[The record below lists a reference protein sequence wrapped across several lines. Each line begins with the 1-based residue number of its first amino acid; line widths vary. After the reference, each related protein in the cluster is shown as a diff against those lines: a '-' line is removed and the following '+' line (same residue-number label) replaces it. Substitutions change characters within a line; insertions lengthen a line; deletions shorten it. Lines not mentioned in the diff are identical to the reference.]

1 LSSNKVAYVRSCPRI
16 VSQDVVAADI
26 LEMAFCETA
35 WKAALK
41 AWDSKP
47 GRYRLFTSPYI
58 RALIHVP
65 VVEIILA

>member
-41 AWDSKP
+41 AWDSKA
-47 GRYRLFTSPYI
+47 GRYRLFASLMSGLVYMFLLS
-58 RALIHVP
+58 RSF
-65 VVEIILA
+65 